1 MNMDVRPASLVHHDG
16 KAIFYPGTF
25 QDDLGGGFLTIQK
38 PKKATIKLLMVVYDV
53 IILYGF

>member
-1 MNMDVRPASLVHHDG
+1 MMGRPSDWEMMVDIHLTHH
-16 KAIFYPGTF
+16 I
-25 QDDLGGGFLTIQK
+25 LTIQK